1 MSLQALE
8 MFTSMRM
15 FDEAKQWAE
24 EAARTGGVG
33 KGSAAAG
40 GAGGAA
46 AVAELIGRQA
56 EWSEETEN
64 YEAAVEMYIKVGGH
78 GCPLCR
84 LACFVLHKCRL
95 LARDRDACRVTMLAD
110 SSSKCNKQDARRRTN
125 PLYNA
130 IPPD

>member
-1 MSLQALE
+1 MFPGMHVCRLRSHTISTHIIVLHQHTLVHVLLLLQALE

-24 EAARTGGVG
+24 KAARSGGVG
-33 KGSAAAG
+33 KGSAGPG

-56 EWSEETEN
+56 EWSEETAN

-78 GCPLCR
+78 GWLC
-84 LACFVLHKCRL
+84 
-95 LARDRDACRVTMLAD
+95 
-110 SSSKCNKQDARRRTN
+110 DAR
-125 PLYNA
+125 A
-130 IPPD
+130 GC